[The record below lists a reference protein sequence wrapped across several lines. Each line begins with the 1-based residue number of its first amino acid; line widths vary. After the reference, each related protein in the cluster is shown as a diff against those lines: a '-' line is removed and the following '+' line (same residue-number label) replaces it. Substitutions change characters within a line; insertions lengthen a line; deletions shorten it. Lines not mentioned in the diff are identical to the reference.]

1 MHDFKILNFS
11 GTDFLESLSDHSLIS
26 SILKVRSTFGMCIV
40 MKARSVTLEDCKM
53 HEGIILNIETTVKKI
68 KKKSL
73 QRFVANI

>member
-1 MHDFKILNFS
+1 VYSDESKI
-11 GTDFLESLSDHSLIS
+11 T
-26 SILKVRSTFGMCIV
+26 
-40 MKARSVTLEDCKM
+40 VTLEDCKM